1 MGIRRQARELA
12 IQVLFSSDFNNDW
25 NLDLAQSCS
34 EFYCKDKTVMK
45 FANLLITGVIKN
57 KINLDSNIT
66 KASENWSISR
76 MSRVDRS
83 ILRVCSYEIIFL
95 NDVPVNVSI
104 NEAIEIAKKF
114 GSEDSANF
122 INGVIDRIA
131 RSHSVDLENVDSE
144 PLDTELLKIA

>member
-12 IQVLFSSDFNNDW
+12 IQVLFRSDFSSEWDIDSA
-25 NLDLAQSCS
+25 LECS
-34 EFYCKDKTVMK
+34 KFYCRDQSILK
-45 FANLLITGVIKN
+45 FTNLLITGVIEN

-83 ILRVCSYEIIFL
+83 ILRASTFEIIHL

-104 NEAIEIAKKF
+104 NEAIEIAKKY
-114 GSEDSANF
+114 SSDDSANF
-122 INGVIDRIA
+122 INGVVDKIA
-131 RSHSVDLENVDSE
+131 RNYVVDYE
-144 PLDTELLKIA
+144 PRQLKIAS

>member
-25 NLDLAQSCS
+25 NLDLAQSCL
-34 EFYCKDKTVMK
+34 EFYCRDKTIIK
-45 FANLLITGVIKN
+45 FANLLITGVIEN

-95 NDVPVNVSI
+95 NDVPINVSI

-131 RSHSVDLENVDSE
+131 RNYDVAYEAE
-144 PLDTELLKIA
+144 EAKRLKIAS

>member
-12 IQVLFSSDFNNDW
+12 VQALFSSDFNNDW
-25 NLDLAQSCS
+25 NLDSTLNCAN
-34 EFYCKDKTVMK
+34 FYSRDKSIIK
-45 FANLLITGVIKN
+45 FTDLLITGVVEN
-57 KINLDSNIT
+57 KVSLDSDIT

-122 INGVIDRIA
+122 VNGVIDKIA
-131 RSHSVDLENVDSE
+131 RNYDIAFEA
-144 PLDTELLKIA
+144 ELLKIA

>member
-12 IQVLFSSDFNNDW
+12 MQTLFSSDFSSDW
-25 NLDLAQSCS
+25 DLDSALRCAK
-34 EFYCKDKTVMK
+34 FYSKDKSIIR
-45 FANLLITGVIKN
+45 FASLLITGVITN
-57 KINLDSNIT
+57 KVNLDSNIT

-83 ILRVCSYEIIFL
+83 ILRISSYEIIYQK
-95 NDVPVNVSI
+95 DVPVNVSI

-122 INGVIDRIA
+122 INGVVDRIA
-131 RSHSVDLENVDSE
+131 RNYNVAFEDE
-144 PLDTELLKIA
+144 MLKIA